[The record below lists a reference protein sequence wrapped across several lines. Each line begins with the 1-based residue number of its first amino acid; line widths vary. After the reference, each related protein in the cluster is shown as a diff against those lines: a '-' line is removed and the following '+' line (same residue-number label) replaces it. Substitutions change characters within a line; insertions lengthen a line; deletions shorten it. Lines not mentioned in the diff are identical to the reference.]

1 MAWAVNNARSRGR
14 IGKAVLN
21 ASWGGPY
28 QQSINDAAASVQ
40 QNGVFMAVA
49 AGNENQDARRV
60 SPASAPLVC
69 VVGATG
75 QNDARASFS
84 NYGPAVDIFAP
95 GVDILSTSN
104 TGGTLSIS
112 GTSMATPHIVGL
124 AAYLMAIEGTSPGN
138 VCSRLQSLS
147 SQGLVTSSA
156 GSQNYLAY
164 NGNGR

>member
-1 MAWAVNNARSRGR
+1 
-14 IGKAVLN
+14 
-21 ASWGGPY
+21 
-28 QQSINDAAASVQ
+28 
-40 QNGVFMAVA
+40 MAVA